1 MMNEFDLVIRGGEL
15 VSESGSQHADLGIK
29 DGKIAAIGLNL
40 SGQEVLDANGLLVIP
55 GGIDPHVHLNMPTAT
70 TRTSE
75 DWFSG
80 TLAAAYGGTTTV
92 LDFVE
97 PLAGETL
104 VEALHARQAEAH
116 NQAWLDYGLH
126 MTITNENLL
135 PQIKSLVDEGVTSF
149 KIYTTYGSMRVNDYQ
164 IVAILEAVKEINGIV
179 MVHSENDAIVQHAT
193 QSLVQAGKLEPRW
206 HPYSRPALAEVEAV
220 QRLIYLAR
228 VSGTNLY
235 LVHLSTS
242 GAVEAAGKALRD
254 GQNLVAETCPQ
265 YLLLTRERYQ
275 NENQEVAAG
284 FVCSP
289 PLRTPGD
296 QQAIWHAIR
305 QETVRT
311 IGSDHCAFT
320 IHPQKQASLG
330 DFRTMPGG
338 IPGIELRYPLMHH
351 FGVRTGMLSLS
362 QWVAICSTNP
372 AKAFGIWPQKG
383 SLMVGADADLVLFD
397 PNKDFSVKVE
407 NLHEKV
413 DYTPYDGFELTGYPV
428 MTIVKGKKLIEN
440 GKLLAEKPSGNFLKC
455 GNPVIPV

>member
-1 MMNEFDLVIRGGEL
+1 
-15 VSESGSQHADLGIK
+15 
-29 DGKIAAIGLNL
+29 
-40 SGQEVLDANGLLVIP
+40 
-55 GGIDPHVHLNMPTAT
+55 
-70 TRTSE
+70 
-75 DWFSG
+75 
-80 TLAAAYGGTTTV
+80 
-92 LDFVE
+92 
-97 PLAGETL
+97 
-104 VEALHARQAEAH
+104 
-116 NQAWLDYGLH
+116 
-126 MTITNENLL
+126 MTITTDSLI
-135 PQIKSLVDEGVTSF
+135 PQIKFLVDEGVTSF
-149 KIYTTYGSMRVNDYQ
+149 KIYTTYGSMQLNDYQ
-164 IVAILEAVKEINGIV
+164 IVAVLEAVKEINGIV

-193 QSLVQAGKLEPRW
+193 QSLVQAGKLETRW

-242 GAVEAAGKALRD
+242 GAVKAAGKALRD

-265 YLLLTRERYQ
+265 YLLLNRERYQ
-275 NENQEVAAG
+275 NENQEIAAG

-296 QQAIWHAIR
+296 QQGVWQAIR

-338 IPGIELRYPLMHH
+338 IPGIELRYPLMYH
-351 FGVRTGMLSLS
+351 FGVRTGMLSMA

-397 PNKDFSVKVE
+397 PNKNFSVKVE

-428 MTIVKGKKLIEN
+428 MTILKGRKLIEN